1 MKSNYKALYELVE
14 RIDERN
20 SDGSVT
26 DLLGVSIDK
35 CFIKSVAN
43 TNGTDLTKYKVIRKD
58 DFAVSLMQVSR
69 DSKIPV
75 ARLDEYDKAIMSP
88 AYPIFRVKDKKVIL
102 PEYLD
107 MWFKRPEFDR
117 EAAFIAVGGVRGSMP
132 WEEFEKMQLPV
143 PPIEEQLEIVASY
156 KAITDRIALKR
167 RINDNLQSQAQTY
180 FNLIFADKDTEKPLP
195 QGWKV
200 AKVGDYCVDNVA
212 NLSKADDFESILYL
226 DTGSITS
233 NYIVELQELNLL
245 TDEIPSRAKRK
256 ATDGDIVYSTV
267 RPNLRHYGLLQ
278 NPPENLIVSTG
289 FAVLHNKGL
298 EVANEFL
305 FMWLTNES
313 ILDYLQAIAENSV
326 STYPSLNVS
335 DLMNVKVI
343 VPDADTL
350 ERITRFLSSIFTA
363 ISQNNRQI
371 QMLTKSLDTLLPK
384 LLSRR

>member
-1 MKSNYKALYELVE
+1 MGENGLHSYIHNEDKLKLYLIFLSHIQGKELNSFSQPLFRYGHYISKSIISG
-14 RIDERN
+14 RFQ
-20 SDGSVT
+20 SDY
-26 DLLGVSIDK
+26 LL
-35 CFIKSVAN
+35 
-43 TNGTDLTKYKVIRKD
+43 
-58 DFAVSLMQVSR
+58 
-69 DSKIPV
+69 
-75 ARLDEYDKAIMSP
+75 
-88 AYPIFRVKDKKVIL
+88 
-102 PEYLD
+102 
-107 MWFKRPEFDR
+107 
-117 EAAFIAVGGVRGSMP
+117 
-132 WEEFEKMQLPV
+132 
-143 PPIEEQLEIVASY
+143 
-156 KAITDRIALKR
+156 
-167 RINDNLQSQAQTY
+167 NDNLQSQAQTY